1 MIDVDYVVTGLDLV
15 EFPERKRQFPSARL
29 VGAEIVVVETVKYLM
44 VGEETCLG
52 GMVHKSLMDCVFHG
66 CELYL
71 VAAVLEDGAETVGLV
86 DGVGEDKDAV
96 PFGEESGE
104 AFGYEAEVLVV

>member
-1 MIDVDYVVTGLDLV
+1 
-15 EFPERKRQFPSARL
+15 
-29 VGAEIVVVETVKYLM
+29 M

-66 CELYL
+66 VNSILSPRSSKMGSG
-71 VAAVLEDGAETVGLV
+71 DMVGLV